1 LTPAPDRPDEPRRTI
16 EPLSPPAGRFDA
28 VMGAAK
34 ARRYRR
40 ATAVCSVTGVF
51 LAGIFGGLAMGGVSG
66 VQHRVETVAANIG
79 LRVPTTAAPSHEAT
93 STQASP
99 TRSTLGTTKR
109 PPPSTVTVPAT
120 SPPLAAGREK
130 VRGRVVDP
138 TGKPVVGMFVYTA
151 VPGGDSFVPSVSPA
165 AVTGANGRY
174 DVPCTGGAVLLTPWQ
189 LNVPLGPTADG
200 RWAATFV
207 SDPVCSRKA
216 APTVTTVEPGAT
228 VQGHVKTELDCSS
241 AQFPLWVWLDG
252 NRASSVRLSGL
263 KEGDLF
269 RVSGLPARES
279 VLGAR
284 GNHTPISP
292 LAGIV
297 NQDVTFTCP
306 GVPTP
311 TETATGS
318 PSPQPTPSETDS
330 PSPSA
335 TTPAP
340 TGTST
345 GAAQH

>member
-1 LTPAPDRPDEPRRTI
+1 MTPAPGRPDEPRRTI

-66 VQHRVETVAANIG
+66 VQHRVETVAINMG
-79 LRVPTTAAPSHEAT
+79 LRVPTTSAPSDEAT

-99 TRSTLGTTKR
+99 TRSTPGKTKR
-109 PPPSTVTVPAT
+109 PPPSTVTVPVT
-120 SPPLAAGREK
+120 IPPQAGREK
-130 VRGRVVDP
+130 VRGRVVDL
-138 TGKPVVGMFVYTA
+138 TGAPVVGMFVYTA
-151 VPGGDSFVPSVSPA
+151 VPGGTSFVPSASPA
-165 AVTGANGRY
+165 DVTGANGHY

-189 LNVPLGPTADG
+189 LNVPLGPTADAH
-200 RWAATFV
+200 WAATFV

-216 APTVTTVEPGAT
+216 APTVTTVEPGVT
-228 VQGHVKTELDCSS
+228 VQGHVLTELDCPS

-252 NRASSVRLSGL
+252 NRSSSIRLSGL

-284 GNHTPISP
+284 GHHIPVTP
-292 LAGIV
+292 LVGIL
-297 NQDVTFTCP
+297 NQDVTFSCP
-306 GVPTP
+306 GVPIP
-311 TETATGS
+311 TDTATES

-335 TTPAP
+335 TTPTP

-345 GAAQH
+345 GSTQH

>member
-1 LTPAPDRPDEPRRTI
+1 
-16 EPLSPPAGRFDA
+16 
-28 VMGAAK
+28 
-34 ARRYRR
+34 
-40 ATAVCSVTGVF
+40 
-51 LAGIFGGLAMGGVSG
+51 MGGVSG
-66 VQHRVETVAANIG
+66 VQHRVETVAANMG

-99 TRSTLGTTKR
+99 TRSTPGKTKR
-109 PPPSTVTVPAT
+109 PPPSTVTVPVT

-151 VPGGDSFVPSVSPA
+151 VPGGRSFVPSASPA

-174 DVPCTGGAVLLTPWQ
+174 AVPCTGGPVLLTPWP

-200 RWAATFV
+200 HWAATFV
-207 SDPVCSRKA
+207 SDPCAARKA

-228 VQGHVKTELDCSS
+228 VQGHVMTDHDCSS
-241 AQFPLWVWLDG
+241 AQFPLWLWLDG
-252 NRASSVRLSGL
+252 NRPAAVRLSGL
-263 KEGDLF
+263 NEGDLSASPGC
-269 RVSGLPARES
+269 RPASRCWEP
-279 VLGAR
+279 G
-284 GNHTPISP
+284 GTPPRSRP
-292 LAGIV
+292 PAGIV
-297 NQDVTFTCP
+297 NQDVTFSCP
-306 GVPTP
+306 GIPTP

-335 TTPAP
+335 TTPTP

>member
-1 LTPAPDRPDEPRRTI
+1 
-16 EPLSPPAGRFDA
+16 
-28 VMGAAK
+28 
-34 ARRYRR
+34 
-40 ATAVCSVTGVF
+40 
-51 LAGIFGGLAMGGVSG
+51 
-66 VQHRVETVAANIG
+66 
-79 LRVPTTAAPSHEAT
+79 
-93 STQASP
+93 
-99 TRSTLGTTKR
+99 
-109 PPPSTVTVPAT
+109 
-120 SPPLAAGREK
+120 
-130 VRGRVVDP
+130 
-138 TGKPVVGMFVYTA
+138 MFVYTA
-151 VPGGDSFVPSVSPA
+151 APGANSFVPSASPA

-200 RWAATFV
+200 HWAATFV

-216 APTVTTVEPGAT
+216 APTVTTVEPGVT
-228 VQGHVKTELDCSS
+228 VQGHVQTELDCPS

-284 GNHTPISP
+284 GQHIEVTP
-292 LAGIV
+292 LVGIL
-297 NQDVTFTCP
+297 NKDVTFACP

-311 TETATGS
+311 TDTSTES

-335 TTPAP
+335 TTPTP

-345 GAAQH
+345 GSSQH

>member
-1 LTPAPDRPDEPRRTI
+1 MTPAPGPDEPRRTI

-66 VQHRVETVAANIG
+66 VQHRVETVAVG
-79 LRVPTTAAPSHEAT
+79 LGLGQPSTTAPSDEAT

-99 TRSTLGTTKR
+99 TRSTPGKTKR
-109 PPPSTVTVPAT
+109 PPRSTVTVPAT
-120 SPPLAAGREK
+120 VPPQAGREK

-151 VPGGDSFVPSVSPA
+151 VPGGDSFVPSASPA
-165 AVTGANGRY
+165 GVTGVNGRY
-174 DVPCTGGAVLLTPWQ
+174 AVACTGGAVLLTPWQ

-200 RWAATFV
+200 HWAATFV

-216 APTVTTVEPGAT
+216 APTVTTVEPGVT
-228 VQGHVKTELDCSS
+228 VQGHVMTELDCAS

-252 NRASSVRLSGL
+252 NRAASVRLSGL

-269 RVSGLPARES
+269 RVSGLPARQT

-284 GNHTPISP
+284 GNHTVISP
-292 LAGIV
+292 LVGIL
-297 NQDVTFTCP
+297 NQDVTFSCP
-306 GVPTP
+306 GIPTP
-311 TETATGS
+311 TDTSTES
-318 PSPQPTPSETDS
+318 PSPQPTPSETVS

-335 TTPAP
+335 TTPTP
-340 TGTST
+340 TGT
-345 GAAQH
+345 

>member
-1 LTPAPDRPDEPRRTI
+1 MTPTPGSPDDPRRTI

-66 VQHRVETVAANIG
+66 VQHRVETVAQG
-79 LRVPTTAAPSHEAT
+79 FLGVPATAEPSDEAT

-99 TRSTLGTTKR
+99 TRSTSGKTKR
-109 PPPSTVTVPAT
+109 PAPSTVTVPVT
-120 SPPLAAGREK
+120 PPPPAGREK
-130 VRGRVVDP
+130 VRGRVLDP
-138 TGKPVVGMFVYTA
+138 TGAPVVGMFVYTT
-151 VPGGDSFVPSVSPA
+151 VPGANGFVPSASPA
-165 AVTGANGRY
+165 AVTTANGRY

-200 RWAATFV
+200 HWAATFV

-216 APTVTTVEPGAT
+216 APTVTTVEPGVT
-228 VQGHVKTELDCSS
+228 VQGHVLTELDCPS

-269 RVSGLPARES
+269 RVSGLPARET

-284 GNHTPISP
+284 GHHIPVTP
-292 LAGIV
+292 LVGIL
-297 NQDVTFTCP
+297 NQDVTFSCP
-306 GVPTP
+306 DVPTP
-311 TETATGS
+311 TDTATGS

-330 PSPSA
+330 PSPSV
-335 TTPAP
+335 TP

-345 GAAQH
+345 GTSGR

>member
-1 LTPAPDRPDEPRRTI
+1 MTPAPGPTEPRRTI
-16 EPLSPPAGRFDA
+16 EPLSPPTGRFDA

-66 VQHRVETVAANIG
+66 VQHRVETVAQGFG
-79 LRVPTTAAPSHEAT
+79 LVAPTTAAPTDEAT

-99 TRSTLGTTKR
+99 TRSNPGKTKR
-109 PPPSTVTVPAT
+109 PPPSTVTVPVT
-120 SPPLAAGREK
+120 PVPQAGREK

-138 TGKPVVGMFVYTA
+138 TGAPVVGMFVYTA
-151 VPGGDSFVPSVSPA
+151 VPGGNSFTPSASPA

-200 RWAATFV
+200 HWAATFV
-207 SDPVCSRKA
+207 SDPVCSRRA
-216 APTVTTVEPGAT
+216 APTVTTVDPGVT
-228 VQGHVKTELDCSS
+228 VQGHVMTEFDCAS

-252 NRASSVRLSGL
+252 NRAASVRLSGL

-269 RVSGLPARES
+269 RVSGLPARQT

-284 GNHTPISP
+284 GNHTEISP
-292 LAGIV
+292 LVGIL
-297 NQDVTFTCP
+297 NQDVTFSCP
-306 GVPTP
+306 GIPTP
-311 TETATGS
+311 TDTSTES

-330 PSPSA
+330 PSPS
-335 TTPAP
+335 TSPTP
-340 TGTST
+340 TGT
-345 GAAQH
+345 

>member
-1 LTPAPDRPDEPRRTI
+1 MTPAPGRPDESRRTI

-66 VQHRVETVAANIG
+66 VQHRVETVAANMG
-79 LRVPTTAAPSHEAT
+79 LRVPTTPAPSDEAT

-99 TRSTLGTTKR
+99 TRSTPGKTKR

-151 VPGGDSFVPSVSPA
+151 VSGANSFVPSASPA

-174 DVPCTGGAVLLTPWQ
+174 DVPCTDGAVLLTPWQ

-200 RWAATFV
+200 HWAATFV

-228 VQGHVKTELDCSS
+228 VQGHVMTELDCSS

-252 NRASSVRLSGL
+252 NRAASVRLSGL

-297 NQDVTFTCP
+297 NQDVTFSCP

-330 PSPSA
+330 PSPS
-335 TTPAP
+335 TTMPAP

>member
-1 LTPAPDRPDEPRRTI
+1 MTPAPGRPDEPRRAI
-16 EPLSPPAGRFDA
+16 EPLSAPAGRFDA

-66 VQHRVETVAANIG
+66 VQHRVETVAQG
-79 LRVPTTAAPSHEAT
+79 FGFSVPTTASPSDEAT

-99 TRSTLGTTKR
+99 TRSTPGKTKR
-109 PPPSTVTVPAT
+109 PAPSTVTVPAT

-138 TGKPVVGMFVYTA
+138 TGAPVVGMFVYPA
-151 VPGGDSFVPSVSPA
+151 VPGGNSFVPSASPA

-200 RWAATFV
+200 HWAATFV

-216 APTVTTVEPGAT
+216 APTVTTVEPGVT
-228 VQGHVKTELDCSS
+228 VQGHVLTELDCAS

-252 NRASSVRLSGL
+252 NRAASVRLSGL

-269 RVSGLPARES
+269 RVSGLPARQT

-284 GNHTPISP
+284 GNHTEVAP
-292 LAGIV
+292 LAGTLTK
-297 NQDVTFTCP
+297 DVTFSCP
-306 GVPTP
+306 GIPTP
-311 TETATGS
+311 TDTSTES

-335 TTPAP
+335 TTPTP

-345 GAAQH
+345 GSSQH